1 MKFYYKNHIC
11 PEIIDEIINTEIF
24 EAVNYTSSDFKPSPE
39 QKAKIFKM
47 QSAKFNQES
56 ERAFIETCVGIFFET
71 TKCQPRNAIKFANWF
86 QKVYIKKA
94 ESAMKEFR
102 DAYDA
107 VFANKNFDKFDEDK
121 KQAMIETYKNA
132 FHQQNSVV
140 RINFNVYRVFKICGK
155 NAYKFCTIQKQFET
169 KNEMER

>member
-1 MKFYYKNHIC
+1 MKFYYKTHIC
-11 PEIIDEIINTEIF
+11 PEIIDEIIEIS
-24 EAVNYTSSDFKPSPE
+24 EAVNYTSTDFKPSPE

-56 ERAFIETCVGIFFET
+56 ERAFIEACAKIFFET

-86 QKVYIKKA
+86 QRVYIKKA
-94 ESAMKEFR
+94 EIAIKEFR

-121 KQAMIETYKNA
+121 KQRAIETYKNA

-155 NAYKFCTIQKQFET
+155 NAYKFCTIQKQFEA
-169 KNEMER
+169 KNEMEK